1 MNHDMVCDYSAR
13 ILSAIYACERVG
25 DAMAPE
31 QVLKRR
37 AILAIQQ
44 AQILIEQ
51 LEMFRPDDAQAPAA
65 AAPAA
70 APPPQ
75 AGPAPAAAR
84 APALQKAPM
93 PPPRAAGRPAPRPHD
108 VGEDTVDIEN
118 LPPPKLDPTDIET
131 KFE

>member
-13 ILSAIYACERVG
+13 ILSSIYACERVG

-37 AILAIQQ
+37 AVLAIQQ
-44 AQILIEQ
+44 AQILVEQ
-51 LEMFRPDDAQAPAA
+51 LEIFRPDDAVSAT
-65 AAPAA
+65 AA
-70 APPPQ
+70 APPP
-75 AGPAPAAAR
+75 APAPQAAAGIPPKPQTAAR
-84 APALQKAPM
+84 PAP
-93 PPPRAAGRPAPRPHD
+93 RPAPRPHD

-118 LPPPKLDPTDIET
+118 LPPPKLDPFDIET